1 MLKLF
6 YLLNFVFIL
15 FVACCEDKI
24 HIIECEV
31 SGQMV
36 EFETHDKPVD
46 CWDSESKTW
55 YVRTINGYKI
65 ISDNCHDIGE
75 K

>member
-1 MLKLF
+1 
-6 YLLNFVFIL
+6 
-15 FVACCEDKI
+15 
-24 HIIECEV
+24 
-31 SGQMV
+31 MV
-36 EFETHDKPVD
+36 EFETHNKPDD

-55 YVRTINGYKI
+55 YVRTINGYRI